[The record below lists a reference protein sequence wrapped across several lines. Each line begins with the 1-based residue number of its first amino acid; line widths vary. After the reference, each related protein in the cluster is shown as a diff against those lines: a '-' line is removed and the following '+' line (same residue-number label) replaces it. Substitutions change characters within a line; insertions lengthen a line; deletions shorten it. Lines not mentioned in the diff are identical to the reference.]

1 MRWRRKVVDEILD
14 LVLTFTL
21 GSDKWAA
28 NPSTAE
34 NYNIDDLESGDETD
48 DESAPRK
55 AIPLW
60 ANMRSTQFRS
70 AITRQ
75 YHDNGAKYEQIFD
88 SINPNRPVDLTELF
102 DSLASI
108 HAQKR

>member
-1 MRWRRKVVDEILD
+1 M
-14 LVLTFTL
+14 
-21 GSDKWAA
+21 
-28 NPSTAE
+28 
-34 NYNIDDLESGDETD
+34 ESGDETD

-60 ANMRSTQFRS
+60 ANMRSAQFKS

-75 YHDNGAKYEQIFD
+75 YQDTAAKYERIFD
-88 SINPNRPVDLTELF
+88 SINPNRDVDLTELF